1 MDNSIAQLA
10 SNYVGVE
17 PVSII
22 EHWDWSKQSK
32 IKITCPRIV
41 QNYNKSMGGVH
52 LVDMFIELCRIEVK
66 TTRWYNKVFWHIIDI
81 AKVTSW
87 LLYCGHCNLQQKK
100 QKSLLVFSREIAE
113 GLMYGNKPNY

>member
-1 MDNSIAQLA
+1 M
-10 SNYVGVE
+10 
-17 PVSII
+17 
-22 EHWDWSKQSK
+22 
-32 IKITCPRIV
+32 
-41 QNYNKSMGGVH
+41 H

-113 GLMYGNKPNY
+113 GLIYGNKPNY